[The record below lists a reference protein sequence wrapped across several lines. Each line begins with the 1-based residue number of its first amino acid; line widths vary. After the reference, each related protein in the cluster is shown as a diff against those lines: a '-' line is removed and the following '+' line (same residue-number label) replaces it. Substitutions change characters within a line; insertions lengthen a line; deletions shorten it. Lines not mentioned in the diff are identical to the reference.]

1 MSHNDLY
8 SYHVFLFPF
17 QWHYTGKEF
26 IEKSFEDR
34 TNLDQFREY
43 LTHTPWKP
51 NTFKINSVL
60 NYNECNY
67 FYDFVRDILY
77 DKPNQKDES
86 EKFISNYFYDVKP
99 ESLYYKIKVRNLND
113 SEPSPVFWEYK
124 LLIDSI
130 ILNLYSTG
138 VGVLS
143 FHLCNREESQ
153 SSKDDILRINQYGRR
168 LYPPFFAINPEITG
182 TPNQFKAGGFEYGLE
197 NSKGKELADAI
208 TIGYDEHFDDFSK
221 YNNPSQFT
229 TNPFQ
234 LPNGFSF
241 LFEGVHL
248 TVEKECA
255 TQDNKI
261 FISPLLDDRMFVLC
275 WYGNNE
281 LANDL
286 AKDLED
292 ENHKRPIKKE
302 INYGYKT
309 NEWWYKY
316 LFIDGGMRTCQ
327 NGEMTYDFNKKQTN
341 ARWVELGTLYGVTR
355 YSFMALTSSLSNL
368 KKYNAHYLVNH
379 MQTMYYKMVELCLVQ
394 RACILRFSDEVT
406 HLSSMKMKDDP
417 YLPEKVSNLY
427 KQYIRF
433 INKIYFR
440 EVTAQEQGIELYN
453 LLQEQMQLEKH
464 AKSLDEEIEELHN
477 YVLLVQEK
485 RQSRNIELITLI
497 GAMFIL
503 PSYISGFLGMSIFP
517 SNTSKM
523 IPYWEILLLLA
534 PLIIGPIVYYLF
546 IGKKNISRKYI
557 GIILFIIFIALLV
570 MGISSVLFI
579 TIK

>member
-1 MSHNDLY
+1 MTHNELY

-26 IEKSFEDR
+26 KGKPFEDR
-34 TNLDQFREY
+34 TNLTRFSDY

-51 NTFKINSVL
+51 NTFELNSVL
-60 NYNECNY
+60 NYNEYNY

-77 DKPNQKDES
+77 DEPNPNDKS
-86 EKFISNYFYDVKP
+86 EKFISNYFYDIKS
-99 ESLYYKIKVRNLND
+99 ESLYYKIKVRNINK
-113 SEPSPVFWEYK
+113 STPAPAFWEYK

-143 FHLCNREESQ
+143 FHLCNREIGQ
-153 SSKDDILRINQYGRR
+153 SSEDDILRINQYGRR

-182 TPNQFKAGGFEYGLE
+182 TPDQFKAGGFEYGLE

-208 TIGYDEHFDDFSK
+208 TIGYDEHIEDFSR
-221 YNNPSQFT
+221 YNNSAQFN

-234 LPNGFSF
+234 LPNGIKF
-241 LFEGVHL
+241 LFEGVPL
-248 TVEKECA
+248 TVEKECS

-261 FISPLLDDRMFVLC
+261 FISPLLDDRMFVQC
-275 WYGNNE
+275 WYGND
-281 LANDL
+281 DL
-286 AKDLED
+286 AYKLAIDLED
-292 ENHKRPIKKE
+292 EKHKRPIKKE
-302 INYGYKT
+302 VNYGYKS

-316 LFIDGGMRTCQ
+316 LFIDGGIRTCQ
-327 NGEMTYDFNKKQTN
+327 NGEMTYNFIKDQTN
-341 ARWVELGTLYGVTR
+341 DRWIELGTLYGISR
-355 YSFMALTSSLSNL
+355 YSFMALTGSLENL
-368 KKYNAHYLVNH
+368 KDNNAHYLINH

-417 YLPEKVSNLY
+417 YLSEKVSSLY

-453 LLQEQMQLEKH
+453 LLQKQMQLEKNV
-464 AKSLDEEIEELHN
+464 KCLDEEIQELHN

-485 RQSRNIELITLI
+485 KQNRNIELITLI
-497 GAMFIL
+497 GAMFVV
-503 PSYISGFLGMSIFP
+503 PTYISSFLGMNLIPTNHDNSIQ
-517 SNTSKM
+517 SRN
-523 IPYWEILLLLA
+523 ILILLI

-546 IGKKNISRKYI
+546 IGKKNISRNYKM
-557 GIILFIIFIALLV
+557 IILFIVIIGFLLFY
-570 MGISSVLFI
+570 GITQILF
-579 TIK
+579 